1 MWSTFP
7 DILSLSLS
15 LMAMSLR
22 GMHWGMDATLS
33 LHRMLSAGGRGEGE
47 DEVYCRKEKCIP
59 LCLLV
64 SKCRSVNTLCLCLSP
79 VSCVANRKVQGQ
91 AWCVCDADLS
101 HACLNL

>member
-47 DEVYCRKEKCIP
+47 DEVYCRK
-59 LCLLV
+59 
-64 SKCRSVNTLCLCLSP
+64 RNASP
-79 VSCVANRKVQGQ
+79 
-91 AWCVCDADLS
+91 CVC
-101 HACLNL
+101 